1 MKMLTVF
8 QIMGVSAAYLGVT
21 LVLPWLLLRRKFA
34 ALRTPAKFMAYLMAG
49 NFFCMNLVFL
59 LQLFH
64 ISNRV
69 TLILGT
75 LIPFFAAAAKRR
87 KSFPAVLE
95 RRMGKLRIIVE
106 GEMGVRTLLLRT
118 GNKLGKLSS
127 GWLGQWF
134 APRWPDVLL
143 SAGIVGLVLYM
154 YGTNTVNVYGYCASD
169 MVLHNYW
176 INYMESNHIFVDGV
190 YPFGFHC
197 IIYYLHVVFSIPTY
211 VLLRVFALTQTL
223 VIHLVLLAFLKLVCK
238 SKYTP
243 YAGVMAYIVSG
254 VFYQYTYFRYYAP
267 LPQEYGMIFI
277 LPSVWFAIAFLKEK
291 DFISVAKKKIRAG
304 EGARL
309 SLTLFTVSIS
319 MTLAVHF
326 YDTMIT
332 GLLCVGIAVGFCCK
346 CLRWRYLKRLVLA
359 GVTGILIAVLPM
371 AAAYASGT
379 PLQGSLHWGMNMLS
393 SGSKED
399 ASGENVSAQE
409 KGSAD
414 LQDGGLGDA
423 LDNEASAGHV
433 GVLEEHGH
441 VEKGDT
447 EDSVSGAQSSG
458 GKENEDAGKA
468 SLSEVLYRKLDCVLG
483 ELQYYVTNDSRAAAE
498 FMLGSVGVLFAL
510 GLLWYILRRPDY
522 AGVLVA
528 LSVFMGLLCVF
539 QASAKLGL
547 PQLLEVSR
555 YSVYIGYGLP
565 IVWSLC
571 LDAVVYLLFQE
582 RRGIHMG
589 GMAALAAACV
599 AVALTGFREPV
610 CLSAYET
617 NEAITCVANILKE
630 NKGNTSWTICSAND
644 EQQMTWE
651 RGYHYEIIEFLRNQA
666 QIKEDTDITIPTDTV
681 YFFIEKVPILYL
693 DYLNTIKPE
702 KKVSL
707 EGAETPLPQMRGI
720 LPYIEEERWVTMSHM
735 YYWAQAFRELYPN
748 EMEVYY
754 ETDNFVCYR
763 VRQDGFSLY
772 NFAIDY
778 GYNQ

>member
-95 RRMGKLRIIVE
+95 RRTGKLRIIVE

-118 GNKLGKLSS
+118 GNRLGKLSS

-143 SAGIVGLVLYM
+143 SAGMVGLVLYM

-197 IIYYLHVVFSIPTY
+197 IMYYLHVVFSVPTY

-243 YAGVMAYIVSG
+243 YAGVMAYIASG

-291 DFISVAKKKIRAG
+291 DFISVAKKKIRVG

-309 SLTLFTVSIS
+309 SLILFTVSIS

-326 YDTMIT
+326 YDTMIA

-393 SGSKED
+393 SGNIED
-399 ASGENVSAQE
+399 ASRENIGAQKE
-409 KGSAD
+409 
-414 LQDGGLGDA
+414 DGKPGDA
-423 LDNEASAGHV
+423 MPGGDSEGDDCALGEQASG
-433 GVLEEHGH
+433 
-441 VEKGDT
+441 T
-447 EDSVSGAQSSG
+447 P
-458 GKENEDAGKA
+458 
-468 SLSEVLYRKLDCVLG
+468 LSEVLYRKLDCVLG
-483 ELQYYVTNDSRAAAE
+483 ELQYYVTNDSRSTAE

-522 AGVLVA
+522 AGVLVT
-528 LSVFMGLLCVF
+528 LSVFMGLLCVL
-539 QASAKLGL
+539 QAAEKLGL

-555 YSVYIGYGLP
+555 YSIYIGYGLP

-571 LDAVVYLLFQE
+571 LDAVVYLMFQE

-589 GMAALAAACV
+589 GMAALAAACA

-617 NEAITCVANILKE
+617 NEAITCVTNILRE

-644 EQQMTWE
+644 EQQMTWG
-651 RGYHYEIIEFLRNQA
+651 RGYHYETIEFLRSQA

-693 DYLNTIKPE
+693 DYLNTIRPE
-702 KKVSL
+702 REVSL
-707 EGAETPLPQMRGI
+707 EGAETPLPQVRGI